1 MLLSDKSDAR
11 LCMACPFGSERSQGK
26 HVLGEI
32 DTQVQNADGLAKETC
47 VAEQQPG
54 FDAAKYKNAQREQ
67 WNKDGAAWRRWNPTL
82 DRWYGEATRQ
92 MLDLARIQPGQR
104 ILDIAAGAGEPAVSA
119 AERVGPDGYV
129 LATDISEGIVEL
141 ALQVARER
149 GLQQIETRA
158 MDGEKLDLP
167 DASFDAVLCRLGL
180 MYMPH
185 PVTALGE
192 WRRALISGG
201 RVAVV
206 VFSTPDRNP
215 WGAVPASIIRRR
227 AQLPPP
233 VPGQPGPFSLGNP
246 DVLED
251 VFRRAGFTNPEV
263 HAVPVPHRMGT
274 AAEYVRVAR
283 EAFGAFNA
291 MMAHLSPQERESV
304 WNEVEGS
311 MRSFESPSGFEVPG
325 ECLVGVATK

>member
-1 MLLSDKSDAR
+1 
-11 LCMACPFGSERSQGK
+11 
-26 HVLGEI
+26 
-32 DTQVQNADGLAKETC
+32 
-47 VAEQQPG
+47 VAEQQTS
-54 FDAAKYKNAQREQ
+54 FDAAKYKDAQREQ

-82 DRWYGEATRQ
+82 DRWYGEVTRQ
-92 MLDLARIQPGQR
+92 MLDVAQIQPGQR

-119 AERVGPDGYV
+119 AERVGPSGYV

-149 GLQQIETRA
+149 GLKHIETRA

-185 PVTALGE
+185 PVTALRE
-192 WRRALISGG
+192 WRRALRAGG

-206 VFSTPDRNP
+206 VFSTPDRNS

-233 VPGQPGPFSLGNP
+233 VPGQPGPFSLGDP
-246 DVLED
+246 GALED
-251 VFRRAGFTNPEV
+251 VFRQAGFADPEV
-263 HAVPVPHRMGT
+263 RVVPVPHRM
-274 AAEYVRVAR
+274 ASSAEYVRIAR

-291 MMAHLSPQERESV
+291 MMAHQLPQERESV
-304 WNEVEGS
+304 WNEVEDA
-311 MRSFESPSGFEVPG
+311 MRSFESPIGFEVPG
-325 ECLVGVATK
+325 ECLVGAATK

>member
-1 MLLSDKSDAR
+1 M
-11 LCMACPFGSERSQGK
+11 
-26 HVLGEI
+26 
-32 DTQVQNADGLAKETC
+32 T
-47 VAEQQPG
+47 EQPS
-54 FDAAKYKNAQREQ
+54 FDAAKYKNAQRAQ

-82 DRWYGEATRQ
+82 DRWYGEVTRQ
-92 MLDLARIQPGQR
+92 MLDLALIQPSQR

-119 AERVGPDGYV
+119 AERVGPSGYV

-149 GLQQIETRA
+149 GLKQIETRA

-185 PVTALGE
+185 PVTALRE
-192 WRRALISGG
+192 WRRVLRAGG

-206 VFSTPDRNP
+206 VFSTPDRNH
-215 WGAVPASIIRRR
+215 WGAMPASIIRRR

-233 VPGQPGPFSLGNP
+233 VSGQPGPFSLGAP
-246 DVLED
+246 GVLED
-251 VFRRAGFTNPEV
+251 VFRQAGFADAEV
-263 HAVPVPHRMGT
+263 RTVPVPLRT
-274 AAEYVRVAR
+274 PSAAEYVQVAR

-291 MMAHLSPQERESV
+291 MMAHLSPQECESV
-304 WNEVEGS
+304 WNEVESS

-325 ECLVGVATK
+325 ECLIGAATK

>member
-1 MLLSDKSDAR
+1 
-11 LCMACPFGSERSQGK
+11 
-26 HVLGEI
+26 V
-32 DTQVQNADGLAKETC
+32 T
-47 VAEQQPG
+47 EQQPS

-82 DRWYGEATRQ
+82 DRWYGDVTRQ

-104 ILDIAAGAGEPAVSA
+104 VLDVATGAGEPAVSA
-119 AERVGPDGYV
+119 AERVGPSGYV
-129 LATDISEGIVEL
+129 LATDIAEGIVEL

-149 GLQQIETRA
+149 GLEQIETRA

-185 PVTALGE
+185 PVTALRE
-192 WRRALISGG
+192 WRRALRPGG
-201 RVAVV
+201 RVVVV
-206 VFSTPDRNP
+206 VFSTSDRNS

-233 VPGQPGPFSLGNP
+233 VAGQPGPFSLGAP
-246 DVLED
+246 GVLEGI
-251 VFRRAGFTNPEV
+251 FHQAGFADSEV
-263 HAVPVPHRMGT
+263 RAVPVPLRM
-274 AAEYVRVAR
+274 ASSAEYVRVAR

-291 MMAHLSPQERESV
+291 MMAHLPPRERESV

-311 MRSFESPSGFEVPG
+311 MRSFESNGGFEVPG
-325 ECLVGVATK
+325 ECLVGAATK

>member
-1 MLLSDKSDAR
+1 M
-11 LCMACPFGSERSQGK
+11 
-26 HVLGEI
+26 
-32 DTQVQNADGLAKETC
+32 
-47 VAEQQPG
+47 AEQQPP

-67 WNKDGAAWRRWNPTL
+67 WNRDGAAWRRWNPIL
-82 DRWYGEATRQ
+82 DRWYGEVTRQ
-92 MLDLARIQPGQR
+92 MLDLARIQPGRR

-119 AERVGPDGYV
+119 AERVGPSGHV

-149 GLQQIETRA
+149 GLKQIETRA

-185 PVTALGE
+185 PVTALRE
-192 WRRALISGG
+192 WRRALRAGG

-206 VFSTPDRNP
+206 VFSTPDRNS

-233 VPGQPGPFSLGNP
+233 VPGQPGPFSLGGP
-246 DVLED
+246 GVLEG
-251 VFRRAGFTNPEV
+251 VFRQAGFADPEV
-263 HAVPVPHRMGT
+263 RAVPVPHRM
-274 AAEYVRVAR
+274 ASAVEYVRVAR

-311 MRSFESPSGFEVPG
+311 LRSFESPDGFEVPG
-325 ECLVGVATK
+325 ECLVGAATK

>member
-1 MLLSDKSDAR
+1 MT
-11 LCMACPFGSERSQGK
+11 G
-26 HVLGEI
+26 
-32 DTQVQNADGLAKETC
+32 
-47 VAEQQPG
+47 QQPS

-82 DRWYGEATRQ
+82 DRWYGELTRQ

-104 ILDIAAGAGEPAVSA
+104 ILDVAAGAGEPAVSA
-119 AERVGPDGYV
+119 AERVGPGGYV

-141 ALQVARER
+141 ALQVAREH
-149 GLQQIETRA
+149 GLEQIETRA

-185 PVTALGE
+185 PVTALCE
-192 WRRALISGG
+192 WHRALRAGG
-201 RVAVV
+201 RVAVA
-206 VFSTPDRNP
+206 VFSTPDRNG
-215 WGAVPASIIRRR
+215 WGAIPASIIRRR

-233 VPGQPGPFSLGNP
+233 VPGQPGPFSLGGAG
-246 DVLED
+246 VLED
-251 VFRRAGFTNPEV
+251 VFRQAGFASREV
-263 HAVPVPHRMGT
+263 RAVPVPHRAAD

-283 EAFGAFNA
+283 EAFGGFNA
-291 MMAHLSPQERESV
+291 MMAHLPLQERESV

-311 MRSFESPSGFEVPG
+311 MRSFESSGGFEVPG
-325 ECLVGVATK
+325 ECLVGAATK

>member
-1 MLLSDKSDAR
+1 
-11 LCMACPFGSERSQGK
+11 MAQ
-26 HVLGEI
+26 
-32 DTQVQNADGLAKETC
+32 
-47 VAEQQPG
+47 QQPS

-82 DRWYGEATRQ
+82 DRWYGAVTQQ
-92 MLDLARIQPGQR
+92 MLDLARIQAGQR
-104 ILDIAAGAGEPAVSA
+104 VLDIAAGAGEPAVSA

-141 ALQVARER
+141 AHQVAVER
-149 GLQQIETRA
+149 GLKHVHTRV

-185 PVTALGE
+185 PVTAMRE
-192 WRRALISGG
+192 WRRALRAGG

-206 VFSTPDRNP
+206 VFSTPDRNG
-215 WGAVPASIIRRR
+215 WGAIPASIIRRH

-233 VPGQPGPFSLGNP
+233 VPGQPGPFSLGSP
-246 DVLED
+246 GVLEG
-251 VFRRAGFTNPEV
+251 VFREAGFANPEV
-263 HAVPVPHRMGT
+263 HAVPAPLKMAST
-274 AAEYVRVAR
+274 TEYVRLAR

-291 MMAHLSPQERESV
+291 MMAQMSPQEREPV
-304 WNEVEGS
+304 WAEVEES
-311 MRSFESPSGFEVPG
+311 MRSFESPGGFEVPA
-325 ECLVGVATK
+325 ECLVGAATK